1 MNPLRALRTLD
12 QAIDARLAFRGGGC
26 VKGILFFFL
35 LLVLVFAALFA
46 YMAFRHWLHPGSVRL
61 FGGS

>member
-1 MNPLRALRTLD
+1 MNPLRTLD

-26 VKGILFFFL
+26 VKGILFLL
-35 LLVLVFAALFA
+35 LLVVLVFGALFA